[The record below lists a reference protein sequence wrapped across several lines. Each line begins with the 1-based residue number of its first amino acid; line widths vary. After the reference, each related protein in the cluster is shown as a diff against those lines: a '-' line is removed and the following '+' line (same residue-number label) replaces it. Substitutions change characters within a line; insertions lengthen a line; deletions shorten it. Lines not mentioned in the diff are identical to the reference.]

1 MITTLFLALTVQ
13 AATAQTPAQ
22 AGPAPTEQAGIEQA
36 AFDPDAALAGINAAL
51 NSVET
56 LRARFIQVSPQGTFA
71 EGLLSMSRPGR
82 LRFEYDDP
90 TPIRV
95 ISDGT
100 TVAVEDTD
108 LETVDRAPLRST
120 PLWWLLKRDID
131 IANDAEILDII
142 SEFGFVYLTVQDPN
156 GEMEG
161 QIQFVFSESDY
172 ELREWFV
179 TDAVGQVTRVTLID
193 AEAGIRLSP
202 RLFIIPEPETERDSR
217 RGRR

>member
-1 MITTLFLALTVQ
+1 MITSLFIALALQ
-13 AATAQTPAQ
+13 ATDAAAAADIDQPVV
-22 AGPAPTEQAGIEQA
+22 EEA
-36 AFDPDAALAGINAAL
+36 AFDAEAAIASINLAL

-131 IANDAEILDII
+131 LANDAEIVEIGR
-142 SEFGFVYLTVQDPN
+142 EFGFVYLTVQDPS
-156 GEMEG
+156 GDMEG
-161 QIQFVFSESDY
+161 QIQFVFAEENY

-179 TDAVGQVTRVTLID
+179 TDAVGQVTRLTLTD
-193 AEAGIRLSP
+193 AETGIRLSP
-202 RLFIIPEPETERDSR
+202 RLFVIPDPESDRDSR